1 MPTRHSSKG
10 SRHER
15 RGPRRATGSADRWV
29 TEKALRL
36 RLLRQ
41 SMLPVLGVVPL
52 LGAAWG
58 TRALADVPATW
69 AVGAVTAWCAAILYI
84 SNRHTTTLAH
94 DLHVARAAQPT
105 PVLHA
110 TRIDEWL
117 VHYQALA
124 ADISKDITGAL
135 ERVRRGE
142 SLARTSSPPPEAAA
156 DAFGAVT
163 AALNRVHCTALDAIA
178 AAAAHH
184 ELGRGRTERTEVFVH
199 IARRLQV
206 LVSRALDALADAESD
221 VEDPD
226 LLHTLFVIDHLV
238 TRTRRALESLAVL
251 GGETPR
257 QVRQPLLLSTV
268 LRQAVAEIEQYQRV
282 RVVMPSSRLMLPG
295 YAGPSVIHLLAELVE
310 NAAKFSP
317 PETQV
322 IMRAEEVPAGLVVEI
337 EDRGLPMSPEKRERM
352 NQLLAA
358 PDDVDVQVQ
367 LADGQTG
374 LLVAARIAQQ
384 HGIRVELRRN
394 LMGGTQAVV
403 VLPGALL
410 VAPKAVQTPASAEAP
425 APSRPAVPV
434 QARAADAGQRDM
446 QRPQTANPAGTV
458 LPRRPRPS
466 TAAPAASGPHPEGH
480 PPLPRR
486 DTSYQPLPA
495 PTGHR
500 NRRAAPP
507 TAGLMAAFTQGQQQ
521 AQTAAAERPAPDGP
535 TS

>member
-1 MPTRHSSKG
+1 MS
-10 SRHER
+10 
-15 RGPRRATGSADRWV
+15 V
-29 TEKALRL
+29 
-36 RLLRQ
+36 
-41 SMLPVLGVVPL
+41 VLL
-52 LGAAWG
+52 LGAGWG
-58 TRALADVPATW
+58 ARALADVPATW
-69 AVGAVTAWCAAILYI
+69 AVGAVTTGCAAILYV
-84 SNRHTTTLAH
+84 SNRRITALAH
-94 DLHVARAAQPT
+94 DLHVARP
-105 PVLHA
+105 LHSDFHA

-117 VHYQALA
+117 AHYQALA
-124 ADISKDITGAL
+124 ADISKDIIGAL

-142 SLARTSSPPPEAAA
+142 SPAGTTSRPSETAAHP
-156 DAFGAVT
+156 FGAVT
-163 AALNRVHCTALDAIA
+163 AALNKVHGTALDAVA
-178 AAAAHH
+178 AAAAHQGP
-184 ELGRGRTERTEVFVH
+184 GRGRTEQTDVFVH

-206 LVSRALDALADAESD
+206 LVSRALDALAEAESG

-251 GGETPR
+251 GGQTPR
-257 QVRQPLLLSTV
+257 QVRQPLLFSTV

-322 IMRAEEVPAGLVVEI
+322 IMRTEEVPAGLVVEV
-337 EDRGLPMSPEKRERM
+337 EDRGLPMSPEKRARM

-358 PDDVDVQVQ
+358 PDHVDVRAQ

-384 HGIRVELRRN
+384 HGIQVELRRN

-403 VLPGALL
+403 VLPSTLL
-410 VAPKAVQTPASAEAP
+410 VTPKAIATPANAQEP
-425 APSRPAVPV
+425 APSRPVVPAQV
-434 QARAADAGQRDM
+434 RAAEPAQHDM
-446 QRPQTANPAGTV
+446 QGPQAADSASTP
-458 LPRRPRPS
+458 LPRRRRPS
-466 TAAPAASGPHPEGH
+466 SAAPASSAPSPEEQ

-495 PTGHR
+495 PAVHR
-500 NRRAAPP
+500 NRAAAPP
-507 TAGLMAAFTQGQQQ
+507 TADLMAAFTQGQQH
-521 AQTAAAERPAPDGP
+521 AQTAAAKRPAPDGP
-535 TS
+535 PS

>member
-1 MPTRHSSKG
+1 M
-10 SRHER
+10 
-15 RGPRRATGSADRWV
+15 
-29 TEKALRL
+29 
-36 RLLRQ
+36 LL
-41 SMLPVLGVVPL
+41 LAAGW
-52 LGAAWG
+52 GA
-58 TRALADVPATW
+58 RALADLPATW
-69 AVGAVTAWCAAILYI
+69 AMGAVTTGCVAILYV
-84 SNRHTTTLAH
+84 SNRRIAALAH
-94 DLHVARAAQPT
+94 DLHVARGPQP
-105 PVLHA
+105 VADLHT
-110 TRIDEWL
+110 TRIAEWL
-117 VHYQALA
+117 AHYQALA
-124 ADISKDITGAL
+124 ADISKDISGAL

-142 SLARTSSPPPEAAA
+142 SPAETSIRPPETAS
-156 DAFGAVT
+156 DPFGAVT
-163 AALNRVHCTALDAIA
+163 AALNRLHGTALDTITA
-178 AAAAHH
+178 AAARY
-184 ELGRGRTERTEVFVH
+184 EPGRVRTEQTDVFVH

-206 LVSRALDALADAESD
+206 LVSRALDALAEAESG

-257 QVRQPLLLSTV
+257 RVRQPLLFSTV

-322 IMRAEEVPAGLVVEI
+322 IMRTEEVPAGLVVEV
-337 EDRGLPMSPEKRERM
+337 EDRGLPMSREKRARM

-358 PDDVDVQVQ
+358 PDHVDVRAQ

-384 HGIRVELRRN
+384 HGIHVELRSN

-403 VLPGALL
+403 VLPSTLL
-410 VAPKAVQTPASAEAP
+410 VAPKAVAAPAGAEAP
-425 APSRPAVPV
+425 TLCESVVPAQV
-434 QARAADAGQRDM
+434 RAARQTQHDM
-446 QRPQTANPAGTV
+446 QRPWTTDSASTAP
-458 LPRRPRPS
+458 PRRPQSS
-466 TAAPAASGPHPEGH
+466 TAAPTPSVPSSEGQ

-486 DTSYQPLPA
+486 GTSYQPLPA
-495 PTGHR
+495 PADRRTG
-500 NRRAAPP
+500 RATPP

-521 AQTAAAERPAPDGP
+521 AQTPAAERPAPDGP
-535 TS
+535 PS